1 MANPACMSQ
10 DGREAVFVGTMLQT
24 GDAFTLCDECLVG
37 WSAALLQS
45 MTGVDPT
52 PFLQAISAGTPE
64 GGDDNPGEDPEHE
77 IGTSDGEPSAPPGS
91 DPSAAAAT
99 PAARFLWL
107 AARVLAGVV
116 TVPIAEELAFRGYLA
131 RRIMDREF
139 DLVSFTRLSAIAIA
153 ASSLVFGLLH
163 AT

>member
-99 PAARFLWL
+99 PAA
-107 AARVLAGVV
+107 A
-116 TVPIAEELAFRGYLA
+116 
-131 RRIMDREF
+131 
-139 DLVSFTRLSAIAIA
+139 A
-153 ASSLVFGLLH
+153 ASDPPPPAPRRGRTSAASPAAGTETGPPDGGTP
-163 AT
+163 AETDPSPPAA